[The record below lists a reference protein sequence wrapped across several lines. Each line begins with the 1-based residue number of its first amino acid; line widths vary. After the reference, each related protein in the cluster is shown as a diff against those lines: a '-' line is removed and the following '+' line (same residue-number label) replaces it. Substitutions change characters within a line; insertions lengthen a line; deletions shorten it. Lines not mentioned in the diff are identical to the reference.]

1 MVSDKRNQLLLV
13 EDSEDDA
20 FLFQWS
26 FDKTQSPFGI
36 HRLRNGAE
44 AIDFLRAASN
54 LGTLPRLIFLDLKMP
69 VVNGFD
75 VLVWLQKQSFP
86 IQLPVVVISGSAQQ
100 EDKDM
105 ARYLGAT
112 DYLVKPVAI
121 ADIQRHLNL
130 ISSPCNQPMAE
141 GSRAQI

>member
-26 FDKTQSPFGI
+26 FDKTQSPFAL
-36 HRLRNGAE
+36 HRVRNGAE

-54 LGTLPRLIFLDLKMP
+54 SDALPRLIFLDLKMP

-86 IQLPVVVISGSAQQ
+86 LPMPVVVISGSAQ
-100 EDKDM
+100 EEGEDM

-121 ADIQRHLNL
+121 ADIRRHLNL
-130 ISSPCNQPMAE
+130 ISSPCNQPMSE
-141 GSRAQI
+141 GSRAQT

>member
-1 MVSDKRNQLLLV
+1 MAADKRNLLLLV

-26 FDKTQSPFGI
+26 YDKSQSPFAL
-36 HRLRNGAE
+36 HRVRNGAE
-44 AIDFLRAASN
+44 AIDFLRAATN
-54 LGTLPRLIFLDLKMP
+54 LDDLPRLIFLDLKMP
-69 VVNGFD
+69 IVNGFD
-75 VLVWLQKQSFP
+75 VLVWLKKQTFP
-86 IQLPVVVISGSAQQ
+86 LQMPVVVISGSAQQ

-121 ADIQRHLNL
+121 ADIQRHLDL
-130 ISSPCNQPMAE
+130 ISSPLNQPMAE
-141 GSRAQI
+141 REPG